1 MNVTFRQECSL
12 HGFRID
18 VLKSALQKYT
28 RRSNYEKTIFCAQ
41 ELDLFAEISG
51 GERIRTNFIHRLM
64 IIFLEDIGLGG
75 IAFWSEIDEL
85 IDVLLNER
93 KKKDRSR
100 EKEVKAIHELIFIFT
115 RLPKLRIASF
125 AKNYWSSDAQDTDYK
140 DTSAHIDPEIRN
152 KLAFMADLEN
162 SENVKDLWKKL
173 SGHKQLPL
181 MQKWYR
187 ELKSLNESFL
197 CWTVPLCA
205 DIFGFDHSPLL
216 HPPSAH
222 INWDYLRDSDPPQF
236 DPFVFD
242 KHTHSA
248 GNKTLAFF
256 AEHGAHV
263 EPESRLV
270 ENPNIAWLKWL
281 YLTKRGL
288 SLPKP
293 QETPSINGKDE
304 IADEKAS
311 QQLSDN
317 SHSINDEIDWNSIQ
331 SETQIG
337 KFVLRIQL
345 TTSKGKCDVYL
356 VERNNKPYI
365 VKGPYPDSKII
376 DRFLEL
382 QKLKADYGM
391 ASIKARSVLCLPDR
405 WSKGVPLGIRNTVNR
420 TQKSYFLVSDSLIPT
435 NKFVGRLYG
444 SKIWP
449 KTMVM
454 NPEKTALHAEIDQL
468 DEQGMLDYY
477 HCVAFRLH
485 FKLSDMAK
493 RNFLYANGR
502 VYSIDEESTK
512 DNIDLKNELRGDR
525 WKILSEKWSQYS
537 PKLSEFVRSE
547 LHPWFGKNDD

>member
-1 MNVTFRQECSL
+1 MDVTFRQEHSL

-75 IAFWSEIDEL
+75 ISLWSEVDQL

-93 KKKDRSR
+93 KNNNRDR
-100 EKEVKAIHELIFIFT
+100 EEEVKAIHELIFIFT
-115 RLPKLRIASF
+115 SLPKLRIASF
-125 AKNYWSSDAQDTDYK
+125 AKNYWSSDSQDTDYK
-140 DTSAHIDPEIRN
+140 NTSAHIDPEIHK
-152 KLAFMADLEN
+152 KLTFMAELEQT
-162 SENVKDLWKKL
+162 ENVKDLWKKL

-205 DIFGFDHSPLL
+205 DIFGFEIVPLPT
-216 HPPSAH
+216 PPSSH
-222 INWDYLRDSDPPQF
+222 VNWDYMRNSDPPQF

-242 KHTHSA
+242 KHTHSHS

-293 QETPSINGKDE
+293 QEISNTNGKDE
-304 IADEKAS
+304 MIDEKIP
-311 QQLSDN
+311 QISDN
-317 SHSINDEIDWNSIQ
+317 PRLLNEEADWNSIR
-331 SETQIG
+331 SETGIG
-337 KFVLRIQL
+337 KFVMRIQL
-345 TTSKGKCDVYL
+345 TTSKSKCDVYL

-365 VKGPYPDSKII
+365 VKGPYPDNKII

-405 WSKGVPLGIRNTVNR
+405 WPKGVPLGIRNAIDR
-420 TQKSYFLVSDSLIPT
+420 SRKSYFLVSDSLIPT
-435 NKFVGRLYG
+435 NKFIGRLHS

-454 NPEKTALHAEIDQL
+454 NPEKTFLHAEIDQL
-468 DEQGMLDYY
+468 DERGILDYY

-493 RNFLYANGR
+493 RNFLYSNGR
-502 VYSIDEESTK
+502 VYSIDEESAK
-512 DNIDLKNELRGDR
+512 DDIDLKNELRGDR
-525 WKILSEKWSQYS
+525 WKILSEKWPQYA
-537 PKLSEFVRSE
+537 PKISEFFRAE
-547 LHPWFGKNDD
+547 LHPWVGKNDA